1 VSPPKT
7 PKALR
12 QYRVLVLVHK
22 ALVPREDTAA
32 LEVNPEWRMEWD
44 VVTTL
49 RKRGHELLVIGVH
62 DDLTPIRQAIEEF
75 KPEIVFNLME
85 AFADIGVFDQNV
97 VSYLEL
103 LRVPYTG
110 CNPRGLTLSRDKA
123 LARKLLA
130 YHRIP
135 SPDFTVIP
143 LNRKPILPK
152 KLTFP
157 LIVKS
162 LTYESSIGI
171 SQASVVANE
180 EQLQKRVN
188 YIHDTILTPAI
199 IEQFI
204 DGRELYVGIIGN
216 HRLRVFP
223 VWEMSFAKMPD
234 SSWRIATE
242 RVKWSVKYQKRHGI
256 DTAEAQLP
264 NGLAPKIQHLA
275 RRTFRALDLSGY
287 ARIDFRMDNNGK
299 AYVIEANANP
309 QLAQDEDFA
318 MSAKRVKVSYSMLL
332 ERIMAL
338 GVQWQ
343 PHRMRIE

>member
-1 VSPPKT
+1 VK
-7 PKALR
+7 K
-12 QYRVLVLVHK
+12 YRVLVLVHK
-22 ALVPREDTAA
+22 DLVPKEDVSPAD
-32 LEVNPEWRMEWD
+32 VNPEWRMEYD

-49 RKRGHELLVIGVH
+49 RKRGHDLLVTGVH
-62 DDLTPIRQAIEEF
+62 DDLTPIRQALDEF
-75 KPEIVFNLME
+75 KPTIVFNLME

-135 SPDFTVIP
+135 APEFAVVP
-143 LNRKPILPK
+143 LHRKPIVPK
-152 KLTFP
+152 RLSFP
-157 LIVKS
+157 MIVKS

-180 EQLQKRVN
+180 EQLLKRVK
-188 YIHDTILTPAI
+188 YIHETILTPAI
-199 IEQFI
+199 VEQFI
-204 DGRELYVGIIGN
+204 DGRELYVGVMGN
-216 HRLRVFP
+216 TRLRVFP
-223 VWEMSFAKMPD
+223 VWEMSFAGMGD
-234 SSWRIATE
+234 NNWHIATE

-256 DTAEAQLP
+256 DTAEAQLEP
-264 NGLAPKIQHLA
+264 ALTTRIQHLA
-275 RRTFRALDLSGY
+275 KRTYRALDLCGY

-318 MSAKRVKVSYSMLL
+318 MSAKRAKLTYPRLL

-338 GVQWQ
+338 GLQWQ
-343 PHRMRIE
+343 PHRMGLE